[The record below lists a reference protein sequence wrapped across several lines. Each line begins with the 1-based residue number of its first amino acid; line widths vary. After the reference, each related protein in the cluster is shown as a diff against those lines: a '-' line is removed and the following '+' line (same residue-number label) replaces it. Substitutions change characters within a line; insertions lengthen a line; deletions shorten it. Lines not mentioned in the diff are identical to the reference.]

1 MKKILLESKLFK
13 ILFLN
18 SVIILFNC
26 FEASAQVNLYATSVS
41 TGAVLENMN
50 GFTPLFLTGQDD
62 VASTVQNIGFNFT
75 FNNIIYSQFS
85 TNSNGL
91 MRLGATVISNNAV
104 NNLIVNSDFPK
115 IAPYWDDLTT
125 GTTGYCGYKLIG
137 TSPNRK
143 LAVEFILNVPKSST
157 TNAGKFQVWLFET
170 TNVIQFVYNS
180 GLIVNAGAY
189 SVGLATSTTDFW
201 SVTPSASTAS
211 FSSATSNN
219 SNTAAITS
227 GVSYTFTPPLLPPS
241 CVSASIPVAGSTGI
255 SSATALSWTA
265 GTGNPTSYD
274 VYFGTSS
281 NPPLVSTSQVSTTY
295 TPTSTLGFNTVYY
308 YKVVPKNATGSAS
321 GCSINSF
328 TTAPS
333 INYNVVRNTGISYS
347 SILSTGTVVT
357 GWKNGTNT
365 DDNLSVSQP
374 IGFNFNYQGKT
385 YSSFL
390 VSTNGFITFNTTTAL
405 TGNGSGAY
413 SYTNSLTM
421 NAGPLIIAPFY
432 EDLVCQ
438 GNAGLQSN
446 LDASIRYTVSGVT
459 GSRIFI
465 IEWLGMEIYNNA
477 GPNFNFQLKLY
488 EATSE
493 IENVYGSMEPF
504 NGTINYVYSYTIGIN
519 GVNVSATPLAGEYFN
534 QLTANTRNFGT
545 PGISNLTDPP
555 TCATSLKLSP
565 GSYLSYVATTIIP
578 SNDLRSSPQHLD
590 VGSSPCTDLCGSYF
604 SSVNATATPSLVACA
619 GGNADDDVWFEFTAT
634 NSNTTIKV
642 MGSGNYDPAVE
653 LYNSSNVL
661 VACKDSSGSGLT
673 EYINS
678 TNLILGQQYF
688 LRIYHNQVGAGT
700 GSGQFAIC
708 VSATPVP
715 PINDNCSSAISLPVT
730 TANAFTTGSQT
741 IAATTSASI
750 PLCSL
755 SGTTPDDD
763 VWYSFVA
770 TYPIEIITVNSG
782 NGFNAVIQLFSN
794 SCGSLNSLQCVNTY
808 GNGQQE
814 VLTASTL
821 TVGQTYFIRVYH
833 AGVGGGTGLF
843 SINVTTSIPTCAS
856 TMIPQNATS
865 FIPHTGS
872 TLKWS
877 KIPNI
882 STYRVY
888 LDFVNPPTQVLI
900 NTTDTFALTG
910 TMQQGANYYWSV
922 VGVNVAGI
930 SQTCNINAFATEPL
944 EYSLKLKVFLE
955 GLYLASTHKMVALL
969 NPADTLAD
977 SITVNLINPV
987 TKLVDYSSKGVVSV
1001 FGNSNILFPQP
1012 ALGQNY
1018 YIAIKNRN
1026 SLEVWSSVIFGF
1038 NTPDTLYDFTIGATK
1053 AYGSNQI
1060 LVEPGVY
1067 ALHTGDLNQDG
1078 AINFNDFN
1086 VENSSLSSGY
1096 YVGYYP
1102 GDINGDGIIEST
1114 DYSWIENKT
1123 KTTFTKANP

>member
-1 MKKILLESKLFK
+1 MKKILLESTLFK

-18 SVIILFNC
+18 SLILLFYSISV
-26 FEASAQVNLYATSVS
+26 SAQVNLYTTSVS

-75 FNNIIYSQFS
+75 FNNVIYSQFS

-91 MRLGATVISNNAV
+91 MRLGSTVISNNAV

-115 IAPYWDDLTT
+115 IAPYWDDLNT
-125 GTTGYCGYKLIG
+125 GTIGYCGYKLIG
-137 TSPNRK
+137 TAPNRK
-143 LAVEFILNVPKSST
+143 LAVEFILAIPKNST
-157 TNAGKFQVWLFET
+157 TNTGKFQVWLFET
-170 TNVIQFVYNS
+170 TNVVQFVYNT
-180 GLIVNAGAY
+180 GMIVNAGAY

-201 SVTPSASTAS
+201 SVVPTASTAS
-211 FSSATSNN
+211 FSNATVNN
-219 SNTAAITS
+219 SNTSAITS
-227 GVSYTFTPPLLPPS
+227 GVSYSFTPPALPPS
-241 CVSASIPVAGSTGI
+241 CVSTSSPTSGSTGI
-255 SSATALSWTA
+255 SSATTISWTA
-265 GTGNPTSYD
+265 GTGNPISYD

-281 NPPLVSTSQVSTTY
+281 TPPLVSTSQIGTTY
-295 TPTSTLGFNTVYY
+295 TPTAALAFNSVYY
-308 YKVVPKNATGSAS
+308 YKVVPKNAIGSAT
-321 GCSINSF
+321 GCSVNSF
-328 TTAPS
+328 TTAPI
-333 INYNVVRNTGISYS
+333 INYNVARSTGISYT
-347 SILSTGTVVT
+347 SIFSGGTTVT
-357 GWKNGTNT
+357 GWRNGTNT
-365 DDNLSVSQP
+365 DDNLSTVQP

-405 TGNGSGAY
+405 LGSGSGAY

-446 LDASIRYTVSGVT
+446 LDASIKYSVTGVSG
-459 GSRIFI
+459 SRVFT
-465 IEWLGMEIYNNA
+465 IEWAGMEIYNNS

-493 IENVYGSMEPF
+493 IEYVYGNMEPF
-504 NGTINYVYSYTIGIN
+504 NGTINYIYSYTIGLN
-519 GVNVSATPLAGEYFN
+519 GVNVSTTPQSGEYFN
-534 QLTANTRNFGT
+534 QLTSNTRNFGT
-545 PGISNLTDPP
+545 PGISTLMDPP
-555 TCATSLKLSP
+555 VCASSLKLSP
-565 GSYLSYVATTIIP
+565 GAYVSYVSTTVIP
-578 SNDLRSSPQHLD
+578 SNDNRSTPQHLD
-590 VGSSPCTDLCGSYF
+590 VASAPCTDLCGGYY
-604 SSVNATATPSLVACA
+604 SSVNATATPSLIACA
-619 GGNADDDVWFEFTAT
+619 GGIADDDVWFEFTAT
-634 NSNTTIKV
+634 NSNTTVKV

-653 LYNSSNVL
+653 LFNSSNVL
-661 VACKDSSGSGLT
+661 IACKDSSSYGLT
-673 EYINS
+673 EYINA
-678 TNLILGQQYF
+678 TNLVLGQQYF
-688 LRIYHNQVGAGT
+688 LRIYHNQVGAGN

-715 PINDNCSSAISLPVT
+715 PINDNCSNAIVLPVT
-730 TANAFTTGSQT
+730 IPTAFTTGSQT
-741 IAATTSASI
+741 IAATASASI
-750 PLCSL
+750 PVCSL
-755 SGTTPDDD
+755 TGTTPDDD

-770 TYPIEIITVNSG
+770 SYPIEIITVNSG

-794 SCGSLNSLQCVNTY
+794 TCGALNSLQCINTY
-808 GNGQQE
+808 GNGQPE
-814 VLTASTL
+814 VLTSTTL

-843 SINVTTSIPTCAS
+843 SINVTTSLPACAS

-877 KIPNI
+877 KIANI
-882 STYRVY
+882 SSYRVF

-910 TMQQGANYYWSV
+910 LMLQGANYYWSV
-922 VGVNVAGI
+922 VGVNVAGT
-930 SQTCNINAFATEPL
+930 SQTCSINAFATEPL
-944 EYSLKLKVFLE
+944 DYGIQIKVYLE
-955 GLYLASTHKMVALL
+955 GLYSTSTHKMAALL

-977 SITVNLINPV
+977 SITVNLINPT
-987 TKLVDYSSKGVVSV
+987 TKQIDYSSKGVVSV
-1001 FGNSNILFPQP
+1001 FGNANILFPQP

-1026 SLEVWSSVIFGF
+1026 SLEIWSSVIFGF
-1038 NTPDTLYDFTIGATK
+1038 NSPDTLYDFTLAATK

-1078 AINFNDFN
+1078 IINFNDFN
-1086 VENSSLSSGY
+1086 IENSTLSNGY
-1096 YVGYYP
+1096 FVGYFP
-1102 GDINGDGIIEST
+1102 GDVNGDGIIESI
-1114 DYSWIENKT
+1114 DYSWLENKT
-1123 KTTFTKANP
+1123 KNTFTKANP